1 MPVFSILFV
10 IPEPVLGLFGE
21 EFKKATPILM
31 ILLIGTI
38 SNTLT
43 GPVGALM
50 AMTNNEHGVMTQNFF
65 WSLHVHHVSNYSYS

>member
-1 MPVFSILFV
+1 
-10 IPEPVLGLFGE
+10 
-21 EFKKATPILM
+21 M

-50 AMTNNEHGVMTQNFF
+50 AMTNNEHGVMTQNFLEPSCASCQQLF
-65 WSLHVHHVSNYSYS
+65 LF